1 MKKTILAGLL
11 VIGAVSFAANGTG
24 TLAGNNQPNGVTR
37 MEANNGIC
45 SVTGTSTRANSGN
58 FMGKGMKSGN
68 DMMGKNMKMGKK
80 MGRKSQGNGGKY
92 GYALL
97 TPEQRTA
104 AEKNMIAVQEK
115 KLEVR
120 KIMLDKT
127 PDWKKVEKLNLEM
140 ATLQAKNRTEMD
152 KARFTARAAALQA
165 QTQPVKAN

>member
-24 TLAGNNQPNGVTR
+24 ALAGNNQPNGVTR

-45 SVTGTSTRANSGN
+45 TVTGTAVRGNSGS
-58 FMGKGMKSGN
+58 FMGKGTKSGK
-68 DMMGKNMKMGKK
+68 DMMGKNMKMG
-80 MGRKSQGNGGKY
+80 RKSKGNGGKY

-140 ATLQAKNRTEMD
+140 ATLQAKNRTEME
-152 KARFTARAAALQA
+152 KARFTAKAAALQA